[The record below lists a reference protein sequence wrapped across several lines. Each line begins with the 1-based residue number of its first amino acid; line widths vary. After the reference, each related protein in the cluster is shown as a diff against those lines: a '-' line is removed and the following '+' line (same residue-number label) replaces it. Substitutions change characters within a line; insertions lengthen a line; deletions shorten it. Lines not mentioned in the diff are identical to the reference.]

1 MPTETSKNMHRPTWQ
16 DFAKVGRVFVVL
28 SSLYFLADILKDAD
42 LSELTSKRV
51 RRKLEEIYGLDFTD
65 R

>member
-1 MPTETSKNMHRPTWQ
+1 MPTETFKNMHRPTWQ
-16 DFAKVGRVFVVL
+16 DFAIVGRVFVVL